1 MFVVQH
7 GMVYQ
12 DCDANGR
19 WVTVKN
25 TSECD
30 FTDPSPVRNA
40 ARVFPSTDT
49 DGLKFCL
56 QLIMSRADI
65 SDCVEEKLGPK

>member
-19 WVTVKN
+19 WVMVKN

-40 ARVFPSTDT
+40 TLSSNGDKRLDVLF
-49 DGLKFCL
+49 
-56 QLIMSRADI
+56 I
-65 SDCVEEKLGPK
+65 SDASDCAEEKLGPK

>member
-30 FTDPSPVRNA
+30 FTDPNPVRNA
-40 ARVFPSTDT
+40 TLSVDRDKRPDVLFTS
-49 DGLKFCL
+49 L
-56 QLIMSRADI
+56 MSRADA
-65 SDCVEEKLGPK
+65 SDCVEEELGPK